1 LDTIDER
8 RRGFITTSQ
17 AAIQLVKLL
26 PDTASAH
33 ALDRYTEKLD
43 EIDHLHAD
51 ACGRGRAHLTFKSDP
66 ICGKSGNT
74 THEHSDGREPG
85 EIDDEADEPSINENT
100 DGEQLTRDLNP
111 RKRGPDE
118 SLYAFNHPTIIHP
131 PIDPKLE
138 LTLKLKNNYAID
150 LKASK
155 CAVLGFPR
163 CPLFP
168 DSQWNDVLLDRY
180 VDFDKILTGYYALE
194 SDHRETQTIGGLDIS
209 INTGGSSGKP
219 VKEICIYGEWTIA
232 YARYTRAV
240 LFVYPHRSREL
251 EEYQEYMAGQFA
263 AYPDVSDQYKI
274 INFDKAICLRVG
286 QSNDLLLTDYARFQD
301 IISYHLINP
310 KTSRPSEAKR
320 PKLSSN
326 DETPICCRWNNG
338 HCVSITC
345 GYRHECHHCH
355 GKHQAKDCT
364 SGQQDRKKN

>member
-1 LDTIDER
+1 M
-8 RRGFITTSQ
+8 
-17 AAIQLVKLL
+17 
-26 PDTASAH
+26 
-33 ALDRYTEKLD
+33 EKLD
-43 EIDHLHAD
+43 EIDCLHAE

-66 ICGKSGNT
+66 IRGKSGNT
-74 THEHSDGREPG
+74 THERSDGREPG

-194 SDHRETQTIGGLDIS
+194 SDHRETQSFGNLDIS
-209 INTGGSSGKP
+209 LNTGGSSGKMS
-219 VKEICIYGEWTIA
+219 KEIRIYGEWSIA

-240 LFVYPHRSREL
+240 VFVYPHRNREL
-251 EEYQEYMAGQFA
+251 EDYEEYLAGQFA
-263 AYPDVSDQYKI
+263 AYPDIADQFKI
-274 INFDKAICLRVG
+274 INFDKAIRIRVG
-286 QSNDLLLTDYARFQD
+286 QSNDLMLTDIARFQD
-301 IISYHLINP
+301 IVSYHLINP
-310 KTSRPSEAKR
+310 KTSRSNDAKR
-320 PKLSSN
+320 QKLTGNN
-326 DETPICCRWNNG
+326 DVPICRRWNTG
-338 HCVSITC
+338 RCVAATC
-345 GYRHECHHCH
+345 SYLHICHHCN

-364 SGQQDRKKN
+364 TERPGAKKD